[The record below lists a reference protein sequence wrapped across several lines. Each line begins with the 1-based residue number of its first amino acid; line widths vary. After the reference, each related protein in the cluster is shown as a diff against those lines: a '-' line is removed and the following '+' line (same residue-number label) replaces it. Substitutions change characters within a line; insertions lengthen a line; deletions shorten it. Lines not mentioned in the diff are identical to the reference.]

1 MPRYISLVSFT
12 EEGYKHIKDTK
23 KRAKAFA
30 DKAKKKGV
38 IIQETFWTIGHYD
51 IVHVF
56 QAPDDSAAASVGFA
70 LGSMGNV
77 RTETLRAFSGDEIE
91 ELLSNAY
98 DMHLEEGSLR

>member
-30 DKAKKKGV
+30 DRAKKRGI
-38 IIQETFWTIGHYD
+38 IIQETFWTIGRYD

-77 RTETLRAFSGDEIE
+77 RTETLRAFTGEEIE
-91 ELLSNAY
+91 GLLSNAY
-98 DMHLEEGSLR
+98 ELHVDEGSLR